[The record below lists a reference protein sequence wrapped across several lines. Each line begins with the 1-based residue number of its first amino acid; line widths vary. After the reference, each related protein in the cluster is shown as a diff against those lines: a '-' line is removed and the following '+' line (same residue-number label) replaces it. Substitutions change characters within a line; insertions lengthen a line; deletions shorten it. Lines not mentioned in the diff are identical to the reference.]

1 MAERTQDRISQPTD
15 GDVAAYLDGVADEQR
30 RDDTRAMVSLMRDVT
45 GAEPRM
51 WGTGMVGFGRQPYRT
66 ADGKDREWFAVGLAP
81 RKAAL
86 TLYGL
91 TYYGSN
97 TDLLERL
104 GPHTTGKGC
113 LYLKRLDDVDRDVL
127 TDLVRRAWET
137 NNEKPC

>member
-1 MAERTQDRISQPTD
+1 MTDHGDRTTTPTG
-15 GDVAAYLDGVADEQR
+15 GDADAYLARVADER
-30 RDDTRAMVSLMRDVT
+30 RRGDAERVLALMRDVT

-51 WGTGMVGFGRQPYRT
+51 WGTSIVGFGRQPYRT

-91 TYYGSN
+91 TYYGTN
-97 TDLLERL
+97 EDLLARL

-113 LYLKRLDDVDRDVL
+113 LYVKRLDDVDEGVL
-127 TDLVRRAWET
+127 TELVARAWES
-137 NNEKPC
+137 NHREQ